1 MTKDQILAFAKEF
14 GVFAASYIPGTGT
27 SLNMLILAATQL
39 NEMVNNVK
47 NEDPELWAK
56 SVANFKRAH
65 EAFDASQPR

>member
-1 MTKDQILAFAKEF
+1 MTKEQVLQFAKEF
-14 GVFAASYIPGTGT
+14 GAMAAAYAPGTGT

-39 NEMVNNVK
+39 NDMVNAAK
-47 NEDPELWAK
+47 AEDPELWAK